1 MDFKKLL
8 EAMDTFAGERVGQ
21 KPGDQVRGTEKA
33 APNKG
38 RHPFLKRLV
47 GELKQP
53 KSVHRYEQELS
64 EAWLEFKE
72 AAPVPGQPAAA
83 PGATPAPAAGA
94 AAAPAAGAAVKP
106 AAPAAPVKPGQ
117 PVPLDPKTAAAI
129 KTSATAI
136 KQVAPNANPAQLAK
150 AATSIESGVAPSTT
164 DKNAIATSLADPLSN
179 IMQNPQMANQLKAMI
194 DKAGKLDAAAD
205 KAAGT
210 IAPAPATPGA
220 PVPPAGT
227 QPK

>member
-38 RHPFLKRLV
+38 KHPFLKRLV

-53 KSVHRYEQELS
+53 KSSYKYEQELA

-83 PGATPAPAAGA
+83 PGAAAQPPAGA
-94 AAAPAAGAAVKP
+94 AAAPATP
-106 AAPAAPVKPGQ
+106 PKPGQ
-117 PVPLDPKTAAAI
+117 PAPLDPKVAAAI

-136 KQVAPNANPAQLAK
+136 KQVAPNANPSQLAK
-150 AATSIESGVAPSTT
+150 AAASVEAGAAPTTT
-164 DKNAIATSLADPLSN
+164 DKNAIATSLADPLAN
-179 IMQNPQMANQLKAMI
+179 IMQNPQMANQFKAMI

-210 IAPAPATPGA
+210 TTPAAPGA
-220 PVPPAGT
+220 PVPPGT

>member
-8 EAMDTFAGERVGQ
+8 EAMDKFAGEEVGQ

-38 RHPFLKRLV
+38 KHPFLKRLV

-53 KSVHRYEQELS
+53 KSAYKYEQELA

-72 AAPVPGQPAAA
+72 VAPVPGQPAAA
-83 PGATPAPAAGA
+83 PGAAPTTPTTPI
-94 AAAPAAGAAVKP
+94 
-106 AAPAAPVKPGQ
+106 KPGQ
-117 PVPLDPKTAAAI
+117 PDPKAAAELKKGLTNL
-129 KTSATAI
+129 KTVLPGLDVTKATTSMA
-136 KQVAPNANPAQLAK
+136 KADTGAQLSPADQAIVGK
-150 AATSIESGVAPSTT
+150 IAPQ
-164 DKNAIATSLADPLSN
+164 IADV
-179 IMQNPQMANQLKAMI
+179 IKNPQTATQLKTLL
-194 DKAGKLDAAAD
+194 DKAGKVDAAAA

-210 IAPAPATPGA
+210 TTPATPAVPGA
-220 PVPPAGT
+220 PVPPGT

>member
-8 EAMDTFAGERVGQ
+8 EAMDEFAGEKAGQ
-21 KPGDQVRGTEKA
+21 KPGDQVRGTDKA

-38 RHPFLKRLV
+38 KHPFLKRLV

-53 KSVHRYEQELS
+53 KSVYRHQQELA

-72 AAPVPGQPAAA
+72 TAPVPGQPAAA
-83 PGATPAPAAGA
+83 PGATPAPAPGA
-94 AAAPAAGAAVKP
+94 AAAPAT
-106 AAPAAPVKPGQ
+106 PVKPGQ
-117 PVPLDPKTAAAI
+117 PAPLDPKTAAAI

-136 KQVAPNANPAQLAK
+136 KQAAPLANPAQLAK
-150 AATSIESGVAPSTT
+150 AAASIESGVAPSTT
-164 DKNAIATSLADPLSN
+164 DKNAIATSLADPLAN
-179 IMQNPQMANQLKAMI
+179 IMQNPQMANQFKEMI
-194 DKAGKLDAAAD
+194 KKAGTLDAAAD

-210 IAPAPATPGA
+210 TTPTAPVAPGA
-220 PVPPAGT
+220 PVPPGT

>member
-1 MDFKKLL
+1 MDIKKLL
-8 EAMDTFAGERVGQ
+8 EAMDKFAGEEVGQ

-38 RHPFLKRLV
+38 KHPFLKRLV

-53 KSVHRYEQELS
+53 KSAYKYEQELS
-64 EAWLEFKE
+64 EAWLDFKE
-72 AAPVPGQPAAA
+72 TAPVPGQPAVA

-94 AAAPAAGAAVKP
+94 VAKPVAPAT
-106 AAPAAPVKPGQ
+106 PVKPGQ
-117 PVPLDPKTAAAI
+117 APIDPAEAAAMKKSLTNL
-129 KTSATAI
+129 KTVLPGLDVTKATTSM
-136 KQVAPNANPAQLAK
+136 AK
-150 AATSIESGVAPSTT
+150 ADTGTQLSPADQAVVGKIAPQ
-164 DKNAIATSLADPLSN
+164 IADV
-179 IMQNPQMANQLKAMI
+179 IKNPQMANQFKAMI
-194 DKAGKLDAAAD
+194 DKAGKVDAAAD

-210 IAPAPATPGA
+210 TTPTTPGA

>member
-8 EAMDTFAGERVGQ
+8 EAMDKFAGEEVGQ

-38 RHPFLKRLV
+38 KHPFLKRLV

-53 KSVHRYEQELS
+53 KSVYKHQQELA

-72 AAPVPGQPAAA
+72 TAPVVPGQPAAA
-83 PGATPAPAAGA
+83 PGA
-94 AAAPAAGAAVKP
+94 AAAPATP
-106 AAPAAPVKPGQ
+106 PKPGQ
-117 PVPLDPKTAAAI
+117 PAPLDPKTAAAI

-136 KQVAPNANPAQLAK
+136 KQAAPLANPAQLAK
-150 AATSIESGVAPSTT
+150 AAASIESGVAPSTT
-164 DKNAIATSLADPLSN
+164 DKNAIATSLADPLAN
-179 IMQNPQMANQLKAMI
+179 IMQNPQMANQFKEMI
-194 DKAGKLDAAAD
+194 KKAGTLDAAAD
-205 KAAGT
+205 KAAST
-210 IAPAPATPGA
+210 TTPTAPAAPGA
-220 PVPPAGT
+220 PVPPGT

>member
-8 EAMDTFAGERVGQ
+8 EAMDTFAGEKAGQ

-33 APNKG
+33 KPNKG
-38 RHPFLKRLV
+38 KHPFLKRLV

-72 AAPVPGQPAAA
+72 TAPVPGQPAAA
-83 PGATPAPAAGA
+83 PGAAAAPPAGA
-94 AAAPAAGAAVKP
+94 AAKP
-106 AAPAAPVKPGQ
+106 AAPATPPKPGQ
-117 PVPLDPKTAAAI
+117 PVPLDPKAAAAI

-164 DKNAIATSLADPLSN
+164 DKNAIATSLADPLAN

-210 IAPAPATPGA
+210 TAPAPATPGA

>member
-33 APNKG
+33 SPNKG
-38 RHPFLKRLV
+38 KHPFLKRLV

-53 KSVHRYEQELS
+53 KSAYRYEQELA
-64 EAWLEFKE
+64 EAWLDFKE
-72 AAPVPGQPAAA
+72 TAPVPGQPAAA
-83 PGATPAPAAGA
+83 PGATPAPAPGA
-94 AAAPAAGAAVKP
+94 AAAPATP
-106 AAPAAPVKPGQ
+106 PKPGQ
-117 PVPLDPKTAAAI
+117 PAPLDPKTAAAI

-136 KQVAPNANPAQLAK
+136 KQAAPLANPAQLAK
-150 AATSIESGVAPSTT
+150 AASSIESGVAPSTT
-164 DKNAIATSLADPLSN
+164 DKNAIATSLADPLAN
-179 IMQNPQMANQLKAMI
+179 IMQNPQMANQFKEMI
-194 DKAGKLDAAAD
+194 KKAGTLDAAAD

-210 IAPAPATPGA
+210 TPTAPAAPGA

>member
-8 EAMDTFAGERVGQ
+8 EAMDTFAGEKAGQ

-38 RHPFLKRLV
+38 KHPFLKRLV

-53 KSVHRYEQELS
+53 KSVHKYEQELS

-72 AAPVPGQPAAA
+72 TAPVPGQPAAA

-94 AAAPAAGAAVKP
+94 AAKP
-106 AAPAAPVKPGQ
+106 AAPATPAKPGQ
-117 PVPLDPKTAAAI
+117 PPAAVVDPKTAAAI
-129 KTSATAI
+129 KTSATAL
-136 KQVAPNANPAQLAK
+136 KLPDASKVAQ
-150 AATSIESGVAPSTT
+150 AATDIQAGKPPSTAAKT
-164 DKNAIATSLADPLSN
+164 AIATGLADPLSD

-205 KAAGT
+205 AKVQST
-210 IAPAPATPGA
+210 TAPAPATPGA
-220 PVPPAGT
+220 PVPPGT

>member
-8 EAMDTFAGERVGQ
+8 EAMDTFAGERVRQ
-21 KPGDQVRGTEKA
+21 KPGDQVRGTDVAK
-33 APNKG
+33 PNKG
-38 RHPFLKRLV
+38 KHPFLKRLV

-53 KSVHRYEQELS
+53 KSVYKHEQELS

-94 AAAPAAGAAVKP
+94 VAKP
-106 AAPAAPVKPGQ
+106 AAPATPVKPGQ
-117 PVPLDPKTAAAI
+117 PAPLDPKTQAAI

-136 KQVAPNANPAQLAK
+136 KQAAPMANPAQLAK
-150 AATSIESGVAPSTT
+150 AAASIESGLAPSTT
-164 DKNAIATSLADPLSN
+164 DKNAIATSLADPLAN
-179 IMQNPQMANQLKAMI
+179 IMQNPQMANQFKEMI
-194 DKAGKLDAAAD
+194 KKAGTLDAAAD

-210 IAPAPATPGA
+210 TTPTAPVAPGA

>member
-8 EAMDTFAGERVGQ
+8 EAMDTFAGEKVGQ

-38 RHPFLKRLV
+38 KHPFLKRLV

-53 KSVHRYEQELS
+53 KSAHRYEQELS

-72 AAPVPGQPAAA
+72 TAPVPGQPAAA
-83 PGATPAPAAGA
+83 PGA
-94 AAAPAAGAAVKP
+94 AAAPAAGAAAKP

-150 AATSIESGVAPSTT
+150 AATSIESGVAPTTT
-164 DKNAIATSLADPLSN
+164 DKNAIATSLADPLAN

-210 IAPAPATPGA
+210 TAPAPATPGA

>member
-1 MDFKKLL
+1 MNFKKLL

-21 KPGDQVRGTEKA
+21 RPGDQVRGTEKA
-33 APNKG
+33 KSNKG

-53 KSVHRYEQELS
+53 KSVHKYEQELS

-72 AAPVPGQPAAA
+72 AAPAPVPGQPAAPA
-83 PGATPAPAAGA
+83 KPGQPP
-94 AAAPAAGAAVKP
+94 VP
-106 AAPAAPVKPGQ
+106 AAPAKPGQ
-117 PVPLDPKTAAAI
+117 PPAAAVDPKTAAAI
-129 KTSATAI
+129 KTSATAL
-136 KQVAPNANPAQLAK
+136 KLPDASKVAQ
-150 AATSIESGVAPSTT
+150 AATDIQAGKPPSAAAKT
-164 DKNAIATSLADPLSN
+164 AIATGLADPLSD

-205 KAAGT
+205 AKTQGT
-210 IAPAPATPGA
+210 TTPATPAPAAPGA
-220 PVPPAGT
+220 PIPPAGT

>member
-8 EAMDTFAGERVGQ
+8 EAMDTFAGEKAGQ
-21 KPGDQVRGTEKA
+21 RPGDQVRGTEKA
-33 APNKG
+33 EPNKG
-38 RHPFLKRLV
+38 KHPFLKRLV

-53 KSVHRYEQELS
+53 KSTHRYEQELA

-72 AAPVPGQPAAA
+72 TAPVPGQPAAA
-83 PGATPAPAAGA
+83 PGAT
-94 AAAPAAGAAVKP
+94 AAPAAGAVAKP

-117 PVPLDPKTAAAI
+117 PVPLDPKVAAAI

-150 AATSIESGVAPSTT
+150 AATSIESGVAPSTV
-164 DKNAIATSLADPLSN
+164 DKNAIATSLADPLAN

-210 IAPAPATPGA
+210 TTPAPATPGA

>member
-21 KPGDQVRGTEKA
+21 RPGDQVRGTEKA

-38 RHPFLKRLV
+38 KHPFLKRLV

-53 KSVHRYEQELS
+53 KSAYRYEQELA
-64 EAWLEFKE
+64 EAWLDFKE
-72 AAPVPGQPAAA
+72 TAPVPGQPAAA
-83 PGATPAPAAGA
+83 PGAAAQPPAGA
-94 AAAPAAGAAVKP
+94 AAAPATP
-106 AAPAAPVKPGQ
+106 PKPGQ
-117 PVPLDPKTAAAI
+117 PAPLDPKVAAAI

-150 AATSIESGVAPSTT
+150 AAASVEAGAAPTTT
-164 DKNAIATSLADPLSN
+164 DKNAIATSLADPLAN
-179 IMQNPQMANQLKAMI
+179 IMQNPQMANQFKAMI

-210 IAPAPATPGA
+210 TTPAAPAAPGA

>member
-21 KPGDQVRGTEKA
+21 KPGDQVRGTDVAK
-33 APNKG
+33 PNKG
-38 RHPFLKRLV
+38 KHPFLKRLV

-53 KSVHRYEQELS
+53 KSVYRHEQELS

-72 AAPVPGQPAAA
+72 TAPVPGQPAAA
-83 PGATPAPAAGA
+83 PGAT
-94 AAAPAAGAAVKP
+94 AAPAAGAVAKP
-106 AAPAAPVKPGQ
+106 ATPVKPGQ
-117 PVPLDPKTAAAI
+117 PVPLDPKVAAAI

-150 AATSIESGVAPSTT
+150 AAASIESGAAPSTT
-164 DKNAIATSLADPLSN
+164 DKNAIATSLADPLAN
-179 IMQNPQMANQLKAMI
+179 IMQNPQMANQFKAMI

-205 KAAGT
+205 KATGT
-210 IAPAPATPGA
+210 TTPTAPAAPGA

>member
-8 EAMDTFAGERVGQ
+8 EAMDTFAGEKVGQ

-38 RHPFLKRLV
+38 KHPFLKRLV

-53 KSVHRYEQELS
+53 KSAHRYEQELS

-72 AAPVPGQPAAA
+72 TAPVPGQPAAA
-83 PGATPAPAAGA
+83 
-94 AAAPAAGAAVKP
+94 KP

-150 AATSIESGVAPSTT
+150 AATSIESGVAPTTT
-164 DKNAIATSLADPLSN
+164 DKNAIATSLADPLAN

-210 IAPAPATPGA
+210 TAPAPATPGA

>member
-21 KPGDQVRGTEKA
+21 RPGDQVRGTEKA

-38 RHPFLKRLV
+38 KHPFLKRLV

-53 KSVHRYEQELS
+53 KSTHKYEQELS

-94 AAAPAAGAAVKP
+94 VAKP
-106 AAPAAPVKPGQ
+106 AAPTTPVKPGQ
-117 PVPLDPKTAAAI
+117 PVPLDPKTQAAI

-136 KQVAPNANPAQLAK
+136 KQAAPMANPAQLAK
-150 AATSIESGVAPSTT
+150 AAASIESGVAPSTT
-164 DKNAIATSLADPLSN
+164 DKNAIATSLADPLAN
-179 IMQNPQMANQLKAMI
+179 IMQNPQMANQFKEMI
-194 DKAGKLDAAAD
+194 KKAGTLDAAAD
-205 KAAGT
+205 KAAST
-210 IAPAPATPGA
+210 TTPTAPAAPGA
-220 PVPPAGT
+220 PVPPGT

>member
-8 EAMDTFAGERVGQ
+8 EAMDKFAGEEVGQ

-38 RHPFLKRLV
+38 KHPFLKRLV

-53 KSVHRYEQELS
+53 KSAYKYEQELS
-64 EAWLEFKE
+64 EAWLDFKE
-72 AAPVPGQPAAA
+72 TAPVPGQPAAA

-94 AAAPAAGAAVKP
+94 VAKP
-106 AAPAAPVKPGQ
+106 AAPAAPATPVKPGQ
-117 PVPLDPKTAAAI
+117 APIDPAEAAAMKKSLTNL
-129 KTSATAI
+129 KTVLPGLDVTKATTSM
-136 KQVAPNANPAQLAK
+136 AK
-150 AATSIESGVAPSTT
+150 ADTGTQLSPADQAVVGKIAPQ
-164 DKNAIATSLADPLSN
+164 IADV
-179 IMQNPQMANQLKAMI
+179 IKNPQMANQFKAMI
-194 DKAGKLDAAAD
+194 DKAGKVDAAAD

-210 IAPAPATPGA
+210 TTPTAPAA

>member
-8 EAMDTFAGERVGQ
+8 EAMDKFAGEKVGQ

-33 APNKG
+33 KPNKG
-38 RHPFLKRLV
+38 KHPFLKRLV

-53 KSVHRYEQELS
+53 KSVYRHEQELS

-83 PGATPAPAAGA
+83 PGAAATPPAGA
-94 AAAPAAGAAVKP
+94 VAKP
-106 AAPAAPVKPGQ
+106 AAPAAPAKPGQ
-117 PVPLDPKTAAAI
+117 PAPIDPKTAAAI

-136 KQVAPNANPAQLAK
+136 KQVAPLANPAQLAK
-150 AATSIESGVAPSTT
+150 AATSIESGVAPTSA

-179 IMQNPQMANQLKAMI
+179 IMQNPQMANQFKAMI

-210 IAPAPATPGA
+210 TTPVA
-220 PVPPAGT
+220 PVTTGI

>member
-8 EAMDTFAGERVGQ
+8 EAMDTFAGEKVGQ
-21 KPGDQVRGTEKA
+21 RPGDQVRGTDKA

-38 RHPFLKRLV
+38 KHPFLKRLV

-53 KSVHRYEQELS
+53 KSVHKYEQELS

-72 AAPVPGQPAAA
+72 AAPVPGQPAPA
-83 PGATPAPAAGA
+83 PGATPAPAPGA
-94 AAAPAAGAAVKP
+94 AATPATP
-106 AAPAAPVKPGQ
+106 AKPGQ
-117 PVPLDPKTAAAI
+117 PAPLDPKAAAAI

-150 AATSIESGVAPSTT
+150 AAASIESGAAPTTT
-164 DKNAIATSLADPLSN
+164 DKNAIANSLADPLAN
-179 IMQNPQMANQLKAMI
+179 IMQNPQMANQFKAMI

-210 IAPAPATPGA
+210 TTPAAPGA
-220 PVPPAGT
+220 PVPPGT

>member
-8 EAMDTFAGERVGQ
+8 EAMDKFAGEEVGQ

-38 RHPFLKRLV
+38 KHPFLKRLV

-53 KSVHRYEQELS
+53 KSAYKYEQELA

-72 AAPVPGQPAAA
+72 MAPVPGQPAAA
-83 PGATPAPAAGA
+83 PGAAPTTPTT
-94 AAAPAAGAAVKP
+94 
-106 AAPAAPVKPGQ
+106 PVKPGQ
-117 PVPLDPKTAAAI
+117 PDPKAAAELKKGLTNL
-129 KTSATAI
+129 KTVLPGLDVTKATTSMA
-136 KQVAPNANPAQLAK
+136 KADTGAQLSPADQAIVGK
-150 AATSIESGVAPSTT
+150 IAPQ
-164 DKNAIATSLADPLSN
+164 IADV
-179 IMQNPQMANQLKAMI
+179 IKNPQTATQLKTLL
-194 DKAGKLDAAAD
+194 DKAGKVDAAAA

-210 IAPAPATPGA
+210 TTPATPAVPGA
-220 PVPPAGT
+220 PVPPGT

>member
-8 EAMDTFAGERVGQ
+8 EAMDTFAGEKAGQ
-21 KPGDQVRGTEKA
+21 RPGDQVRGTEKA

-38 RHPFLKRLV
+38 KHPFLKRLV

-53 KSVHRYEQELS
+53 KSTHRYEQELA

-72 AAPVPGQPAAA
+72 TAPVPGQPAAA
-83 PGATPAPAAGA
+83 PGA
-94 AAAPAAGAAVKP
+94 AAAPAAGAVAKP

-117 PVPLDPKTAAAI
+117 PVPLDPKVAAAI

-150 AATSIESGVAPSTT
+150 AATSIESGVAPSTV
-164 DKNAIATSLADPLSN
+164 DKNAIATSLADPLAN

-210 IAPAPATPGA
+210 TTPAPATPGA

>member
-1 MDFKKLL
+1 MNFKKLL
-8 EAMDTFAGERVGQ
+8 EAMDEFAGERVGQ
-21 KPGDQVRGTEKA
+21 RPGDQVRGTEKA

-38 RHPFLKRLV
+38 KHPFLKRLV

-53 KSVHRYEQELS
+53 KSVHKYEQELS

-72 AAPVPGQPAAA
+72 TAPVPGQPAAA
-83 PGATPAPAAGA
+83 PGAV
-94 AAAPAAGAAVKP
+94 AAPAAGAAVKP

-164 DKNAIATSLADPLSN
+164 DKNAIATSLADPLAN

-210 IAPAPATPGA
+210 TAPAPGA

>member
-21 KPGDQVRGTEKA
+21 KPGDQVRGTDVAK
-33 APNKG
+33 PNKG
-38 RHPFLKRLV
+38 KHPFLKRLV

-53 KSVHRYEQELS
+53 KSVYRHEQELS

-72 AAPVPGQPAAA
+72 TAPVPGQPAAA
-83 PGATPAPAAGA
+83 PGAT
-94 AAAPAAGAAVKP
+94 AAPAAGAVAKP
-106 AAPAAPVKPGQ
+106 ATPVKPGQ
-117 PVPLDPKTAAAI
+117 PAPLDPKVAAAI

-150 AATSIESGVAPSTT
+150 AAASIESGAAPSTT
-164 DKNAIATSLADPLSN
+164 DKNAIATSLADPLAN
-179 IMQNPQMANQLKAMI
+179 IMQNPQMANQFKAMI

-210 IAPAPATPGA
+210 TTPTAPAAPGA